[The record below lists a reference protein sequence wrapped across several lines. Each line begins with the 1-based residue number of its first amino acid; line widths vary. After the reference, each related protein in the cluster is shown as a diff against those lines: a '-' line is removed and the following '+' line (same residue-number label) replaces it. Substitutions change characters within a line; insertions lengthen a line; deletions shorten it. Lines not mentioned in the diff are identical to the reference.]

1 MNKMQ
6 FKSEYR
12 LARLGHDTSCVA
24 VQVALSEGSESQ
36 TWRAIQRKT
45 VAHELR
51 AAKLR
56 AAPDAIRQDLVEA
69 WIFGGLRG
77 KRGREELRSRAG
89 AVLKIRAKW
98 RKTVAEWCY
107 ATPAPK

>member
-1 MNKMQ
+1 MNKTQ

-12 LARLGHDTSCVA
+12 LARLGHDTSCEA
-24 VQVALSEGSESQ
+24 VQVALSDVGESQ
-36 TWRAIQRKT
+36 TWRAIQRKN

-77 KRGREELRSRAG
+77 KRGREELRSRVN
-89 AVLKIRAKW
+89 AVLKIRAMW
-98 RKTVAEWCY
+98 RKAVAGWCY
-107 ATPAPK
+107 AIPARN